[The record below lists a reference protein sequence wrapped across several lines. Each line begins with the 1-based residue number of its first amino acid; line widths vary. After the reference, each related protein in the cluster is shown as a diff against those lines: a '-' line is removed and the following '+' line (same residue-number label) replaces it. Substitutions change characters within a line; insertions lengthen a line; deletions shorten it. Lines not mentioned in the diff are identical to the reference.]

1 MKLVVFDIET
11 TGTDKERDHIIQF
24 SAVKYDKND
33 PKNYETYSTYIK
45 PTGS

>member
-11 TGTDKERDHIIQF
+11 TGTDKEKDHIIQF

-33 PKNYETYSTYIK
+33 EKGLLNLKKRIVAEE
-45 PTGS
+45 